1 MSVWSKNKQLL
12 VFFPSVNHDLFQLQK
27 LSTLILWLSVYASVS
42 ITADLRESALR
53 EEYLIFN
60 YIFASSVLSGKNISD
75 ISQRRHNAM
84 IENPFILICE
94 GELSQF

>member
-42 ITADLRESALR
+42 ITADLR